1 MSIHLG
7 KYCDEGVYE
16 HLSKK
21 ELFFVVPSSRYRDEY
36 SRSWRAPKKGLL
48 ARLVE
53 LREFQEQAT
62 TLFEM
67 MSGLINAQQMIGDT
81 EIFQY
86 LIIDLGK

>member
-7 KYCDEGVYE
+7 QYCDEGVYE
-16 HLSKK
+16 HLSKR

-53 LREFQEQAT
+53 LREFEGQSID
-62 TLFEM
+62 LFEVL
-67 MSGLINAQQMIGDT
+67 SGLINAHQTIGDT